1 MSHNSTYQANA
12 INTEFGAD
20 LSGIQAHIDD
30 LHRIAAV
37 LLINLEDFGGVKDRI
52 YYDLPSTS
60 DSGSAA
66 LQAIEKYTAELEDSY
81 NDVNTYTG
89 YNQKLYDSLSAVKPE
104 LESILSD
111 AKTGGLDT
119 SEYVIYKPEDP
130 GDGASN
136 SDQTTYQG
144 KKAIYDSLKDRSSTI
159 RTTETTACTTFRN
172 NCELI
177 FQSLIDLVVGKD
189 SAIFTLMMG
198 ATTTP
203 SLLSQAVDIAK
214 PTIADKPDT
223 FTKLGLGGFEDAAD
237 TVGKAV
243 DVISLINDV
252 LELFPED
259 STVGKILDSLGKV
272 TTAVDIGTNAAKG
285 VDAFWAGFQ
294 EQWEMGAYNPE
305 LSPDER
311 LVQSLVRGEWEASQ
325 YGAKIAIDVASF
337 TAGEAL
343 TPLGAFVLSQ
353 GGSLLV
359 EEGHTAADPS
369 IEKNIDYIQWD

>member
-1 MSHNSTYQANA
+1 
-12 INTEFGAD
+12 
-20 LSGIQAHIDD
+20 
-30 LHRIAAV
+30 
-37 LLINLEDFGGVKDRI
+37 
-52 YYDLPSTS
+52 
-60 DSGSAA
+60 
-66 LQAIEKYTAELEDSY
+66 
-81 NDVNTYTG
+81 
-89 YNQKLYDSLSAVKPE
+89 
-104 LESILSD
+104 
-111 AKTGGLDT
+111 
-119 SEYVIYKPEDP
+119 
-130 GDGASN
+130 
-136 SDQTTYQG
+136 
-144 KKAIYDSLKDRSSTI
+144 
-159 RTTETTACTTFRN
+159 
-172 NCELI
+172 
-177 FQSLIDLVVGKD
+177 
-189 SAIFTLMMG
+189 MMG

-325 YGAKIAIDVASF
+325 YSAKIAIDVASF
-337 TAGEAL
+337 TAGKAL

-353 GGSLLV
+353 DGSLLV